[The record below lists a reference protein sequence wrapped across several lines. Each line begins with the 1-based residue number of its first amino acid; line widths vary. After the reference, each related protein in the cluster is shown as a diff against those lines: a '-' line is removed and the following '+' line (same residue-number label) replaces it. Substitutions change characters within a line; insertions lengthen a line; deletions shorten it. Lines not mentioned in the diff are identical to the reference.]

1 LSGTSIGYK
10 GTAMDATALS
20 GTPARAAAPD
30 SLRTLISRFDPDAI
44 DVPGG
49 SGRIRLAVTDAGD
62 WDALIELPNVR
73 LAPAT
78 SEIEPHALL
87 TADSEAWERI
97 AADVRGGMDAFRRRR
112 LQVRKNLH
120 LGIGFLAATSGMTG
134 PGRLV
139 FQRVETANHE
149 LSIVTAG
156 VGEAIVCLHGLGG
169 TKASFMPTLRAL
181 APAEYRVVAFDL
193 PGFGD
198 SHKPRRAPYDA
209 AWFAATTLELLD
221 ALGLDR
227 AHLIGNSMGG
237 RIAIE
242 AGLRDP
248 GRVGK
253 IVLLSPA
260 LAWLRER
267 QWKWLLQ
274 LPLPQLGFLQPTPRW
289 AVEPIVRR
297 LVPGGDRGWSA
308 AGVDEFLRSYL
319 TPAGR
324 VAFYE
329 SARNIYMDEPDG
341 EDGFWTR
348 IRELSPETMF
358 IWGRQDRLVPIAFMR
373 HVEQALPQARHV
385 ELDCGHVPQLERPKE
400 THAAIR
406 KFLGD

>member
-1 LSGTSIGYK
+1 MSGSSIGYK
-10 GTAMDATALS
+10 AMAMDATALR
-20 GTPARAAAPD
+20 GTPVSASAPEA
-30 SLRTLISRFDPDAI
+30 LRTLISRFDPDAI

-49 SGRIRLAVTDAGD
+49 TARIRLAVTDASD

-73 LAPAT
+73 LVPAAE
-78 SEIEPHALL
+78 EIEPDALL
-87 TADSEAWERI
+87 TADAEAWEGI
-97 AADVRGGMDAFRRRR
+97 AADVRGGMDSFRRRR
-112 LQVRKNLH
+112 LAVRKNLH
-120 LGIGFLAATSGMTG
+120 LGIGFLAATSGITG
-134 PGRLV
+134 PGRLA
-139 FQRVETANHE
+139 FERVETPNHE

-156 VGEAIVCLHGLGG
+156 VGDPVVCIHGLGG

-181 APAEYRVVAFDL
+181 APAGYRVVALDL

-198 SHKPRRAPYDA
+198 SHKPLRAPYDA

-221 ALGLDR
+221 ALDLDR
-227 AHLIGNSMGG
+227 AHVIGNSMGG

-242 AGLRDP
+242 TGLRDP
-248 GRVGK
+248 ARVGK

-260 LAWLRER
+260 LAWLGER

-274 LPLPQLGFLQPTPRW
+274 LPLPRLGFIQPTPRW

-308 AGVDEFLRSYL
+308 AGVDEFLRGYL
-319 TPAGR
+319 TSAGR

-341 EDGFWTR
+341 ENGFWTR
-348 IRELSPETMF
+348 IRELSAETMF
-358 IWGRQDRLVPIAFMR
+358 VWGRQDRLVPIAFMK
-373 HVEQALPQARHV
+373 HVERALPRARHV

-406 KFLGD
+406 GFLDQ